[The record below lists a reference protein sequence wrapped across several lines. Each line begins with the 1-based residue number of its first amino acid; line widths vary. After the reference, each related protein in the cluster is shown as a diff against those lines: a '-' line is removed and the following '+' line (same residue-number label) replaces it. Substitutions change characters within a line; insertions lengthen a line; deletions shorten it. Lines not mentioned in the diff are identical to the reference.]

1 MMESDKLCI
10 CTPEVSNLHIH
21 RQIWGWKTTFLK
33 KIWDSQ
39 GLCLWFPKDMIC
51 VFGEWENKIRNGFT
65 SFTRKIF
72 HFQLGRP
79 WKTNISS
86 ADIGKLPCILCLS
99 AALLQKLLAK
109 YSPSA
114 TLIQPVLPTQS
125 GWPYNFEPKEPMN
138 HLVPLIL
145 NIATISCS
153 SAKNFLRPDG
163 NLPCL
168 GNSPVVGAIYICIYI
183 CIYMYIYI
191 YVCVIDICVEMT
203 YVHWLWDNMWI
214 PHDRLDSR
222 RDFRDF
228 FRWQMMD
235 IERRNITIPLK
246 MFGMMAP
253 FLPSGYVKIA
263 NWKMAIESSLM
274 TTR

>member
-168 GNSPVVGAIYICIYI
+168 GNSPVVGAIYIYVY
-183 CIYMYIYI
+183 IYMYIYVYICIYI
-191 YVCVIDICVEMT
+191 YVCVCLSVCMYVCLYVSYIYIYT
-203 YVHWLWDNMWI
+203 YIHLYIYIHTHIWWSN
-214 PHDRLDSR
+214 PQTEARH
-222 RDFRDF
+222 
-228 FRWQMMD
+228 
-235 IERRNITIPLK
+235 LK
-246 MFGMMAP
+246 
-253 FLPSGYVKIA
+253 
-263 NWKMAIESSLM
+263 W
-274 TTR
+274 